1 MVWTIC
7 RIILVIALLVGY
19 IYYEYK
25 WMLRHF
31 RSPDVQSDK
40 ITKESLLPPVFMGGL
55 VGLTME
61 SFDKWLEPHIAS
73 EGARFFLFMLILIIF
88 TCVCL
93 AVIKRIVKRKIEKD
107 CEVNK

>member
-73 EGARFFLFMLILIIF
+73 EAARFFLFMLLLVVFVTIVVVSLKKIAK
-88 TCVCL
+88 CK
-93 AVIKRIVKRKIEKD
+93 IKSERD
-107 CEVNK
+107 NK

>member
-7 RIILVIALLVGY
+7 KIILVVAFLVGY

-31 RSPDVQSDK
+31 RFPDGPYYTA
-40 ITKESLLPPVFMGGL
+40 TKESLLPPIFMGGL
-55 VGLTME
+55 IGLTME

-73 EGARFFLFMLILIIF
+73 EAARFFLFMLLLVVFVTIVVVSLKKIAK
-88 TCVCL
+88 CK
-93 AVIKRIVKRKIEKD
+93 IKSERD
-107 CEVNK
+107 NK